1 MADYYPLLAK
11 AVSGL
16 KTSTPEARRA
26 IYERARKALL
36 GQLRSM
42 QPPAPESAIERE
54 AQALDDAVARLEL
67 ELDFFQS
74 PAVAET
80 LASMP
85 PPGQAPKG
93 EPKSEAAPQQPP
105 AFVSPAAQETKKPEP
120 AESEWRG
127 GPQHETPRDPQR
139 ETQRPAAPKPE
150 ELESGGLR
158 RLGLML
164 VVVALVVALVGF
176 AAWKLRDRPEDLA
189 KLAPAPEI
197 ADQSGGKIG
206 ERVGDNGQA
215 RNAPAGAQV
224 PVGYRAAV
232 LLQAPSEPGGVK
244 TFVGSVVWR
253 KDSSNRGPNQQLA
266 SAIRA
271 DVDVPDAH
279 FKMSVVMEK
288 NFESALSV
296 SHTITVRFEPGPE
309 SPIGNVSAINMPEMR
324 RDDAPKGT
332 PLLGLPVDI
341 APNVFLVGL
350 ASANEEQNLEAIRA
364 TNWFDVPMSLANG
377 RIAKVTFEK
386 GVSGDKIFND
396 VLAEWKAQ

>member
-26 IYERARKALL
+26 IYDRARKALL

-67 ELDFFQS
+67 ELDFLQS

-80 LASMP
+80 LAAAP
-85 PPGQAPKG
+85 PPAATALAEK
-93 EPKSEAAPQQPP
+93 KSEPAAPPP
-105 AFVSPAAQETKKPEP
+105 FVPATETKKPETAEDDRRGP
-120 AESEWRG
+120 QRESER
-127 GPQHETPRDPQR
+127 ETAREAQR

-150 ELESGGLR
+150 AQDSGGLR

-164 VVVALVVALVGF
+164 GAVALVVAFVGF

-189 KLAPAPEI
+189 KLTPAPESS
-197 ADQSGGKIG
+197 DQATGGKIG
-206 ERVGDNGQA
+206 ERVGEAGQA
-215 RNAPAGAQV
+215 RNAPAGA
-224 PVGYRAAV
+224 PAAVGYRAAV

-271 DVDVPDAH
+271 DVDVPEAH
-279 FKMSVVMEK
+279 FKLSMVMEK

-296 SHTITVRFEPGPE
+296 SHTFTVRFEPGAN
-309 SPIGNVSAINMPEMR
+309 SLIGDVKAINMPEMR
-324 RDDAPKGT
+324 RDEAPKGT

-350 ASANEEQNLEAIRA
+350 ASASEQQNIEAIR
-364 TNWFDVPMSLANG
+364 TQNWFDLPMSLVNG

-386 GVSGDKIFND
+386 GAAGEQIFAD
-396 VLAEWKAQ
+396 VMAEWKAQ